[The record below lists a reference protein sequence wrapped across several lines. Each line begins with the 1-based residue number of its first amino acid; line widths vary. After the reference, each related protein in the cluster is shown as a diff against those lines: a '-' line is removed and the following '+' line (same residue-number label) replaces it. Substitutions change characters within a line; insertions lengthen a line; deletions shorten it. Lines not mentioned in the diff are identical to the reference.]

1 MAGKVRKEKLDEI
14 KANSAQIIIGK
25 NGLSENALNAIK
37 IKLNKDKIVKLKM
50 LKTDELK
57 TVGRKE
63 YAETI
68 ADKLDAT
75 LVEVRGYSVI
85 LQKKNI

>member
-1 MAGKVRKEKLDEI
+1 MAGKVKKEKLDEI

-25 NGLSENALNAIK
+25 NGLSENSLNAIK

-50 LKTDELK
+50 LKTEELK

-63 YAETI
+63 YAEVI
-68 ADKLDAT
+68 ADKLDAK
-75 LVEVRGYSVI
+75 LIEVRGYNLI